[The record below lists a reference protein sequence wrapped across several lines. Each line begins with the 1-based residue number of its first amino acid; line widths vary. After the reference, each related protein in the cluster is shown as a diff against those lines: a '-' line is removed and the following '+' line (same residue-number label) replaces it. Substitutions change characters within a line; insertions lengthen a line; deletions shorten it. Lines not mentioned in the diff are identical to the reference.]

1 MNQIII
7 IGVILILLLITFLFS
22 RKEQISKAESDIESM
37 KTKKESWS
45 QEKVMKYDEI
55 QSRREAL
62 LKAVD
67 EKFKDNP
74 EQSEDLKKMI
84 NDWAELRIK
93 MFTDRRSWVRNPEK
107 DKK

>member
-1 MNQIII
+1 
-7 IGVILILLLITFLFS
+7 
-22 RKEQISKAESDIESM
+22 
-37 KTKKESWS
+37 
-45 QEKVMKYDEI
+45 MKYDEI

-84 NDWAELRIK
+84 NDWAELRTKI
-93 MFTDRRSWVRNPEK
+93 FTDRRSWVRNPEK

>member
-7 IGVILILLLITFLFS
+7 VGVVLILLLITFLFS
-22 RKEQISKAESDIESM
+22 RKEQVSKAESDKESR
-37 KTKKESWS
+37 KTKKESWT
-45 QEKVMKYDEI
+45 QEKIMEYGEI
-55 QSRREAL
+55 QTKKEAL
-62 LKAVD
+62 LKAID
-67 EKFKDNP
+67 KKFKDDP
-74 EQSEDLKKMI
+74 EQAEDLKTLI

>member
-7 IGVILILLLITFLFS
+7 LGVILILLLITFLFS

-84 NDWAELRIK
+84 NDWAELRTKI
-93 MFTDRRSWVRNPEK
+93 FTDRRSWVRNPEK

>member
-45 QEKVMKYDEI
+45 QKKVMKYDEI

-84 NDWAELRIK
+84 NDWAELRTKI
-93 MFTDRRSWVRNPEK
+93 FTDRRSWVRNPEK

>member
-7 IGVILILLLITFLFS
+7 LGVILILLLITFLFS
-22 RKEQISKAESDIESM
+22 RKEQVSKAKSNKESR

-45 QEKVMKYDEI
+45 QEKDIEYGEI
-55 QSRREAL
+55 QSKKEAL

-93 MFTDRRSWVRNPEK
+93 IFTDRRSWVRNPEK

>member
-7 IGVILILLLITFLFS
+7 VGVVLILLLNTFLFS
-22 RKEQISKAESDIESM
+22 RKEQVSKAESDKESR
-37 KTKKESWS
+37 KTKKESWT
-45 QEKVMKYDEI
+45 QEKIMEYGEI
-55 QSRREAL
+55 QTKKEAL
-62 LKAVD
+62 LKAID
-67 EKFKDNP
+67 KKFKDDP
-74 EQSEDLKKMI
+74 EQAEDLKTLI

>member
-84 NDWAELRIK
+84 NDWAELRTKI
-93 MFTDRRSWVRNPEK
+93 FTDRRSWVRNPEK

>member
-45 QEKVMKYDEI
+45 QEKVMEYDEI
-55 QSRREAL
+55 QYKKEAL

-74 EQSEDLKKMI
+74 EELEDLKKMI
-84 NDWAELRIK
+84 NDWAELRTKI
-93 MFTDRRSWVRNPEK
+93 FTDRRSWVRNPEK